1 MSDERYEKGLKE
13 FERHLGQDAG
23 PYIKKIQDIY
33 PKFARVNIEF
43 PFGDLYSDEAILDS
57 RTREIAT
64 VAALVVQ
71 GFSLPELEV
80 HIKMALHCGASKIEI
95 LEIITQMIAYC
106 GFPAATNALLS
117 ADKVFK
123 ELGL

>member
-1 MSDERYEKGLKE
+1 MSDGRYEKGMKE
-13 FERHLGQDAG
+13 LERHLGEDAT
-23 PYIKKIQDIY
+23 PYIKKLQDIY
-33 PKFARVNIEF
+33 PKFARVNVEF
-43 PFGDLYSDEAILDS
+43 PFGDLYPDDALLDQ

-80 HIKMALHCGASKIEI
+80 HIKMALHCGATKTEL

-106 GFPAATNALLS
+106 GFPAATNALLC

-123 ELGL
+123 TLGI